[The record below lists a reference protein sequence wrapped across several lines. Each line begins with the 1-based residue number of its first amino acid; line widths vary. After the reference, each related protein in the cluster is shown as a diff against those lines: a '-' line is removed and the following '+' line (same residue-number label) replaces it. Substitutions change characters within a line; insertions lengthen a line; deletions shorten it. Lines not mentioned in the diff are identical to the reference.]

1 MNRIFEES
9 GIEQIC
15 TDITKILKESQT
27 YIEELE
33 SISSQAEG
41 AEGEVPSYV
50 PRAGIST
57 ACNSLKN
64 SHSSAKFEL

>member
-27 YIEELE
+27 YIEDLE
-33 SISSQAEG
+33 SLSG
-41 AEGEVPSYV
+41 
-50 PRAGIST
+50 
-57 ACNSLKN
+57 
-64 SHSSAKFEL
+64 